1 MHCCHHQ
8 EAQKL
13 VFPFEFVEERNIME
27 MYLPNGD
34 KRLILSN
41 DDAAGCVYFFSD
53 QTFCS
58 HIYSFA
64 SSTVHTLI
72 HCLFVLVPTRPGQK
86 KCLST
91 F

>member
-1 MHCCHHQ
+1 
-8 EAQKL
+8 
-13 VFPFEFVEERNIME
+13 
-27 MYLPNGD
+27 MYLMGD
-34 KRLILSN
+34 KRLIFSD
-41 DDAAGCVYFFSD
+41 DDADAGCVIFLVSD
-53 QTFCS
+53 PLLP
-58 HIYSFA
+58 HIYMYSFA